1 MNRGLFLPGWGAP
14 ASLYRRA
21 VPAGWEVL
29 EPPRFRQT
37 GGKLEPYLTWLL
49 AELREPVT
57 LAGHSMGGALAI
69 RAALER
75 PVERLVLVSPAGLP
89 LRKPL
94 HRSALTFAR
103 QLLHR
108 SYPLRSL
115 TEMAA
120 GTLGSPRSALALARA
135 VHDLDLTHELERLRA
150 QGTPCTVIAC
160 VTDELTTPAH
170 CRELAERLGA
180 EYREVDACDGHIWVV
195 TQPELLRAELERDGP
210 VAGPA
215 SISLRRRLPP

>member
-1 MNRGLFLPGWGAP
+1 MNRGLFVPGWGAP

-37 GGKLEPYLTWLL
+37 GGELEPYREWLL
-49 AELREPVT
+49 PKLDEPVA

-69 RAALER
+69 LAALER

-94 HRSALTFAR
+94 HRSALTFVR
-103 QLLHR
+103 QLLRR
-108 SYPLRSL
+108 SYSLRSL
-115 TEMAA
+115 AEMAA
-120 GTLGSPRSALALARA
+120 GTLGAPRSALELARA
-135 VHDLDLTHELERLRA
+135 VHDLDLTGELDRLRE

-160 VTDELTTPAH
+160 SSDELTTPAH
-170 CRELAERLGA
+170 CRELATRLGA
-180 EYREVDACDGHIWVV
+180 DYREVDARDGHIWVV
-195 TQPELLRAELERDGP
+195 TQPDLLRRELARI
-210 VAGPA
+210 VV
-215 SISLRRRLPP
+215 